1 MTGDESPPRSDDAFR
16 HADDLELFYHRA
28 PCGYVSTSPDGLIL
42 NVNQTFLTWTG
53 FTRESLV
60 GSRRLVELLS
70 IGGRLYHDTHYLPML
85 LMQDHVREIAVEVVS
100 ADRRRIPVLL
110 NAALDR
116 DEDGRPTV
124 IRVVILD
131 STERREYEREL
142 LRAKVRAEESE
153 QRARTLVH
161 TLQQTLIP
169 PVPPTVSGLYVG
181 AAYRPAGS
189 GGEVGGDFFDVFQ
202 IGEDDWMVTLGDVS
216 GKGVEAAV
224 VTSLIRHTLRS
235 VAVRHSTAVDM
246 LHELNRVML
255 ESSSDRFCTVALIRL
270 RRTAGIW
277 HADVTL
283 GGQSQPLLRTRT
295 HGAQPFGEP
304 GSLVGALDE
313 PGFCETRLWLTP
325 GDTVVLYTDGVTEG
339 RNELGFYG
347 DHRLMAVVDA
357 DRAGAACDLAD
368 RIVADVLDF
377 QDGRP
382 RDDIAVLTLQ
392 VPDDTDLPNRPPAP
406 RHAP

>member
-1 MTGDESPPRSDDAFR
+1 MSDDGSPSDSDRALR
-16 HADDLELFYHRA
+16 DDDLELFYHRA

-42 NVNQTFLTWTG
+42 NVNETFLTWTG

-60 GSRRLVELLS
+60 GRRRLVELLS
-70 IGGRLYHDTHYLPML
+70 VGGRLYHDTHYLPML
-85 LMQDHVREIAVEVVS
+85 LMQDHVREIAVEVLC
-100 ADRRRIPVLL
+100 ADRRRLPVLL

-116 DEDGRPTV
+116 DGDGRPTV

-142 LRAKVRAEESE
+142 MRAKVRAEESE

-169 PVPPTVSGLYVG
+169 PVPPTISGLDVG
-181 AAYRPAGS
+181 VAYRPAGS
-189 GGEVGGDFFDVFQ
+189 GEEVGGDFYDVFQ
-202 IGEDDWMVTLGDVS
+202 IGEDDWMITLGDVS

-235 VAVRHSTAVDM
+235 VAIRYDTAVDM

-255 ESSSDRFCTVALIRL
+255 ERALDRFCTVALIRM
-270 RRTAGIW
+270 RRTTDAW
-277 HADVTL
+277 RADVTL

-295 HGAQPFGEP
+295 QRAHPFGEP
-304 GSLVGALDE
+304 GSLVGALDD
-313 PGFCETRLWLTP
+313 PGFSETRLNLTP
-325 GDTVVLYTDGVTEG
+325 GDTVVLFTDGVTEG
-339 RNELGFYG
+339 RNQHGFYG
-347 DHRLMAVVDA
+347 DQRLMKVVDA
-357 DRAGAACDLAD
+357 APARAVGDLAE
-368 RIVADVLDF
+368 RILADVLDF

-382 RDDIAVLTLQ
+382 RDDIAVLTVQ
-392 VPDDTDLPNRPPAP
+392 VPDDRDLPNRPPRP
-406 RHAP
+406 RPPL